1 MWCIRLACSACAASA
16 HAAAPPSKLM
26 KLRRLIRSRQKR
38 TFSSAR
44 RMAALPS
51 KADVLTQRITDPKT
65 EIAAGYSKQHRR
77 ALAPLA
83 VIGWRKRYQARKVRP
98 RSFWELV
105 MSCYSHSERD
115 AAFAAPRKFSFR
127 AVLSRVADHFHRA
140 RDRRRQRQELIDYLA
155 SDHRAARDL
164 GITIYDV
171 DNFCR

>member
-1 MWCIRLACSACAASA
+1 MS
-16 HAAAPPSKLM
+16 
-26 KLRRLIRSRQKR
+26 
-38 TFSSAR
+38 
-44 RMAALPS
+44 ALPPR
-51 KADVLTQRITDPKT
+51 ADILTQRITDPKT
-65 EIAAGYSKQHRR
+65 EIAAKYSNQHRR
-77 ALAPLA
+77 ALAGLT
-83 VIGWRKRYQARKVRP
+83 VIGWRKRHQARKVRP

-115 AAFAAPRKFSFR
+115 AAFAAPWKFSFR